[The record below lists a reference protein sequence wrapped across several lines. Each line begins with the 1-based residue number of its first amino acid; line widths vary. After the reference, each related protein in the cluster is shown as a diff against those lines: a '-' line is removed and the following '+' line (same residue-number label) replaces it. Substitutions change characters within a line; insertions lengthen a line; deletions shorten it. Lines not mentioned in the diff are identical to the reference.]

1 MDDILENVDAN
12 QLIDLGKEMALKY
25 GLKLLGAVVV
35 LVAGLWVVKMINKG
49 VQRFFDKKEFDPSLE
64 SFIASLLSVTLKILL
79 VITVLSMMGVEM
91 TSFVAILGAAGL
103 AVGMAL
109 SGTLQ
114 NFAGGVIILLFK
126 PFKVG
131 DAIEAQGF
139 IGKVKEIQIFNTIV
153 TTFDNRIVI
162 IPNGGLSNSAMIN
175 ITKED
180 NRRTDWTFGIAYGD
194 SYDTAKEV
202 LQQLI
207 KEDERI
213 LEDPAPFIAMHSL
226 GDSSVNIVVR
236 VWAAKDVLWDVHFD
250 MNEKVYKAFPENG
263 LSIPFPQMD
272 VHVQNK

>member
-1 MDDILENVDAN
+1 MDNILENVDAN

-64 SFIASLLSVTLKILL
+64 SFISSLLSVTLKILL

-202 LQQLI
+202 LQKLI